1 MVLQDNQEIFSF
13 IHPVMNGFAP
23 VVLGRDIGITQE
35 EIQKVFETISD
46 NVGLNTSRD
55 QDNITDCMKRLKILV
70 PVSNKSPRYQAGGC
84 M

>member
-1 MVLQDNQEIFSF
+1 MVLQDNEEIFSF
-13 IHPVMNGFAP
+13 INPVMNGFAP

-55 QDNITDCMKRLKILV
+55 QDNITDCMKRLKLLL
-70 PVSNKSPRYQAGGC
+70 PVSNKSPRYQTDGC